1 MLASHAGYFSTKRK
15 LMRGLIFGD
24 MMFLMIGIG
33 GNVKSI
39 IFTVYGMINK
49 DRISAARY
57 PMDKEQL
64 I

>member
-1 MLASHAGYFSTKRK
+1 MNIACKRMQDILAQKK

-39 IFTVYGMINK
+39 IFY
-49 DRISAARY
+49 SLWY
-57 PMDKEQL
+57 DK
-64 I
+64 